1 MYGLI
6 SNFQQRTPRPH
17 APVSFFFGIS
27 EDEALRAARGREYA
41 VMRLKDKR
49 ALAARRVGT
58 TQEER
63 EAAKEAAKRRRA
75 AETPQEAEARRER
88 ERDRD
93 RRRAAKRK
101 AARCAAAA
109 TAKVPR
115 RPQPEP
121 PPEVGTDGD
130 DGSVAGRMTRHR
142 SRWSAE
148 GDKDFGDAD
157 AKVYSGIEV
166 PPEWVTA
173 ADFAVTKMVSKE
185 ERDAA
190 VEAEKT
196 LYHYACM
203 HGVWRSYGKQ
213 KARKELLERLK
224 DMERMMQHRVRTH
237 AAVPPRTPVELRTF
251 VARVY
256 SGGPNADE
264 VVKTHTDTVVNP
276 DGKQD
281 ERPVVSAVFVLQGGF
296 SESGYDVRI
305 HGERGK
311 YYFPHLETG
320 DLLALAGGDEGV
332 VHDVAFYGNP
342 ERTRWR
348 RRLTAVAFYVV
359 GSQKGA
365 DARASVVA

>member
-1 MYGLI
+1 M
-6 SNFQQRTPRPH
+6 
-17 APVSFFFGIS
+17 
-27 EDEALRAARGREYA
+27 
-41 VMRLKDKR
+41 
-49 ALAARRVGT
+49 
-58 TQEER
+58 
-63 EAAKEAAKRRRA
+63 
-75 AETPQEAEARRER
+75 
-88 ERDRD
+88 
-93 RRRAAKRK
+93 
-101 AARCAAAA
+101 
-109 TAKVPR
+109 
-115 RPQPEP
+115 
-121 PPEVGTDGD
+121 
-130 DGSVAGRMTRHR
+130 
-142 SRWSAE
+142 
-148 GDKDFGDAD
+148 
-157 AKVYSGIEV
+157 

-276 DGKQD
+276 DWKQD
-281 ERPVVSAVFVLQGGF
+281 ERPVVSAVFVLQGWF

-320 DLLALAGGDEGV
+320 DLIALAGGDEGV

-365 DARASVVA
+365 DARASAVA

>member
-173 ADFAVTKMVSKE
+173 ADFAVIEMVFKE

-190 VEAEKT
+190 VEGRKNAVP
-196 LYHYACM
+196 LCVHAR
-203 HGVWRSYGKQ
+203 GVDDL
-213 KARKELLERLK
+213 RKEDGEEETPRAAEGSRE
-224 DMERMMQHRVRTH
+224 DDATSVAH
-237 AAVPPRTPVELRTF
+237 AREGPP
-251 VARVY
+251 
-256 SGGPNADE
+256 
-264 VVKTHTDTVVNP
+264 
-276 DGKQD
+276 
-281 ERPVVSAVFVLQGGF
+281 
-296 SESGYDVRI
+296 
-305 HGERGK
+305 
-311 YYFPHLETG
+311 
-320 DLLALAGGDEGV
+320 
-332 VHDVAFYGNP
+332 
-342 ERTRWR
+342 
-348 RRLTAVAFYVV
+348 
-359 GSQKGA
+359 
-365 DARASVVA
+365 